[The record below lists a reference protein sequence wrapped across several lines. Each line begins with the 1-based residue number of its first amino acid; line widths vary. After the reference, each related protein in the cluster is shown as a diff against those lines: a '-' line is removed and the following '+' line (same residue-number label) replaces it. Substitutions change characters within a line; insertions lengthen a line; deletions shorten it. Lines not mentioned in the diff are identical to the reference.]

1 MREKT
6 IKNYTAN
13 IIIILSVIVLII
25 TNAMLVMP
33 V

>member
-1 MREKT
+1 MKEKT
-6 IKNYTAN
+6 LKNYTAN

-25 TNAMLVMP
+25 TNAKFVMP